1 MRRAALR
8 ARAILCKVGSPL
20 DPESDMALVSLDI
33 TNDIAVLRMD
43 DGKANALSYA
53 MMDEL
58 DAALDRASKEA
69 KAVVLAGRAGKFCAG
84 FDLKTMM
91 AGVKEAQ
98 ALVTR
103 GAHLLMRL
111 YTHPQPLVI
120 ACTGHALA
128 GGSLVVLT
136 GDYRVAAEGA
146 FKIGL
151 NEVQIGMP
159 VPVLA
164 MELARDRLDP
174 RFFTRSTLFA
184 EIVDPNGAVFAGW
197 VDEVAPEAQVI
208 DRARAEA
215 ARLAALPASAYT
227 LTKTIMR
234 ERTVKYV
241 HAMLVEDMSRLLPP
255 KT

>member
-1 MRRAALR
+1 
-8 ARAILCKVGSPL
+8 
-20 DPESDMALVSLDI
+20 MALVSLEI
-33 TNDIAVLRMD
+33 TKDIALVRMD

-58 DAALDRASKEA
+58 DAALDRATKEA
-69 KAVVLAGRAGKFCAG
+69 KAVVLAGRTGKFCAG

-91 AGVKEAQ
+91 SGVSQAQ

-111 YTHPQPLVI
+111 YMHPQPLVI

-128 GGSLVVLT
+128 GGSLVLLT
-136 GDYRVAAEGA
+136 GDYRVAAQGA

-174 RFFTRSTLFA
+174 RFFVRSTLFA
-184 EIVDPNGAVFAGW
+184 EVVDPNAALFAGW
-197 VDEVAPEAQVI
+197 VDEVVDEEGVLERAQ
-208 DRARAEA
+208 AEA
-215 ARLAALPASAYT
+215 ARLAALPANAFN

-241 HAMLVEDMSRLLPP
+241 NAMLVEDMARLLPP
-255 KT
+255 KA

>member
-1 MRRAALR
+1 
-8 ARAILCKVGSPL
+8 
-20 DPESDMALVSLDI
+20 MALVSYDL
-33 TNDIAVLRMD
+33 TNDIAIIRMD
-43 DGKANALSYA
+43 DGKANALSYP

-58 DAALDRASKEA
+58 DAALDRAGKEA
-69 KAVVLAGRAGKFCAG
+69 KAVVLAGRPGKFCAG

-91 AGVKEAQ
+91 QGAKEAQ
-98 ALVTR
+98 AMVTR
-103 GAHLLMRL
+103 GAHVLMRL
-111 YTHPQPLVI
+111 YTLPQPLVM

-128 GGSLVVLT
+128 GGSLVLLT
-136 GDYRVAAEGA
+136 GDFRIAAQGA

-174 RFFTRSTLFA
+174 RFFLRSTLFA
-184 EIVDPNGAVFAGW
+184 EIVDPNAALFAGW
-197 VDEVAPEAQVI
+197 VDEVVDEAQLL
-208 DRARAEA
+208 DRAKAEA
-215 ARLAALPASAYT
+215 ARLAALPAHAYT

-241 HAMLVEDMSRLLPP
+241 NEMLAVDMARLTPP
-255 KT
+255 A

>member
-1 MRRAALR
+1 MPAVTYAL
-8 ARAILCKVGSPL
+8 S
-20 DPESDMALVSLDI
+20 
-33 TNDIAVLRMD
+33 NDIALVRMD

-53 MMDEL
+53 LMDEL
-58 DAALDRASKEA
+58 DAALDRATKEA
-69 KAVVLAGRAGKFCAG
+69 KAVILAGRPGKFCAG

-91 AGVKEAQ
+91 AGVDQAR

-111 YTHPQPLVI
+111 YTHPQPLVM

-128 GGSLVVLT
+128 GGSLVLLT
-136 GDYRVAAEGA
+136 GDVRLAASGP

-174 RFFTRSTLFA
+174 RFFVRSTLFA
-184 EIVDPNGAVFAGW
+184 EVVDPNAALLANW
-197 VDEVAPEAQVI
+197 VDEVVTEDALL

-215 ARLAALPASAYT
+215 ARLAALPGDAYAK
-227 LTKTIMR
+227 TKTIMR
-234 ERTVKYV
+234 ERTVRYV
-241 HAMLVEDMSRLLPP
+241 HDMLATDMARLTPP
-255 KT
+255 S

>member
-1 MRRAALR
+1 MPAVTYEL
-8 ARAILCKVGSPL
+8 S
-20 DPESDMALVSLDI
+20 
-33 TNDIAVLRMD
+33 NDIALVRMD

-53 MMDEL
+53 LMDEL
-58 DAALDRASKEA
+58 DAALDRATTEA
-69 KAVVLAGRAGKFCAG
+69 KAVVLAGRPGKFCAG

-91 AGVKEAQ
+91 AGVDQAR

-103 GAHLLMRL
+103 GAGLLMRL
-111 YTHPQPLVI
+111 YTHPQPLVM

-128 GGSLVVLT
+128 GGSLVLLT
-136 GDYRVAAEGA
+136 GDVRIAASGP

-174 RFFTRSTLFA
+174 RFFVRSTLFA
-184 EIVDPNGAVFAGW
+184 EVVDPNAALFAGW
-197 VDEVAPEAQVI
+197 VDEVVAEDALL

-215 ARLAALPASAYT
+215 ARLAALPGDAYAK
-227 LTKTIMR
+227 TKTIMR

-241 HAMLVEDMSRLLPP
+241 NDMLATDMARLTPP
-255 KT
+255 S

>member
-1 MRRAALR
+1 
-8 ARAILCKVGSPL
+8 
-20 DPESDMALVSLDI
+20 MALVSYDL

-58 DAALDRASKEA
+58 DVALDRAIKEA
-69 KAVVLAGRAGKFCAG
+69 KAVVFTGRAGKFCAG

-91 AGVKEAQ
+91 QGPKEAQ
-98 ALVTR
+98 AMVTR

-111 YTHPQPLVI
+111 YTHPQPLVM
-120 ACTGHALA
+120 ACSGHALA
-128 GGSLVVLT
+128 GGSLVLLT
-136 GDYRVAAEGA
+136 GDFRIAAQGA

-174 RFFTRSTLFA
+174 RFFVRSTLFA
-184 EIVDPNGAVFAGW
+184 EIVDPNAALFAGW
-197 VDEVAPEAQVI
+197 VDEVVDEAQLI
-208 DRARAEA
+208 ERATAEA
-215 ARLAALPASAYT
+215 KRLAALPAHAYT

-234 ERTVKYV
+234 ERMVKYV
-241 HAMLVEDMSRLLPP
+241 NDMLAVDMARLTPP
-255 KT
+255 A

>member
-1 MRRAALR
+1 MPVVSCE
-8 ARAILCKVGSPL
+8 IQNGI
-20 DPESDMALVSLDI
+20 ALVQ
-33 TNDIAVLRMD
+33 MD

-53 MMDEL
+53 LMDEL
-58 DAALDRASKEA
+58 DAALDRATKEA
-69 KAVVLAGRAGKFCAG
+69 RAVVLAGRPGKFCAG

-91 AGVKEAQ
+91 AGVEQAR

-103 GAHLLMRL
+103 GAGLLMRL
-111 YTHPQPLVI
+111 YTHPQPLVM

-128 GGSLVVLT
+128 GGSLVLLT
-136 GDYRVAAEGA
+136 GDIRIATSGP

-174 RFFTRSTLFA
+174 RFFVRSTLFA
-184 EIVDPNGAVFAGW
+184 EVVDPNAALFAGW
-197 VDEVAPEAQVI
+197 VDEVVSDAELL

-215 ARLAALPASAYT
+215 TRLAALPADAYAK
-227 LTKTIMR
+227 TKTIMR

-241 HAMLVEDMSRLLPP
+241 NEMLVADMARLTPP
-255 KT
+255 A

>member
-1 MRRAALR
+1 MPAVTYAL
-8 ARAILCKVGSPL
+8 S
-20 DPESDMALVSLDI
+20 
-33 TNDIAVLRMD
+33 NDIALVRMD

-53 MMDEL
+53 LMDEL
-58 DAALDRASKEA
+58 DAALDRATKEA
-69 KAVVLAGRAGKFCAG
+69 KAVILAGRPGKFCAG

-91 AGVKEAQ
+91 AGVDQAR

-111 YTHPQPLVI
+111 YTHPQPLVM

-128 GGSLVVLT
+128 GGSLVLLT
-136 GDYRVAAEGA
+136 GDVRLAASGP

-174 RFFTRSTLFA
+174 RFFVRSTLFA
-184 EIVDPNGAVFAGW
+184 EVVDPNAALLAGW
-197 VDEVAPEAQVI
+197 VDEVVTEDALL

-215 ARLAALPASAYT
+215 ARLAALPGDAYAK
-227 LTKTIMR
+227 TKTIMR
-234 ERTVKYV
+234 ERTVRYV
-241 HAMLVEDMSRLLPP
+241 HDMLATDMARLTPP
-255 KT
+255 S

>member
-1 MRRAALR
+1 MPAVTYAL
-8 ARAILCKVGSPL
+8 S
-20 DPESDMALVSLDI
+20 
-33 TNDIAVLRMD
+33 NDIALVRMD

-53 MMDEL
+53 LMDEL
-58 DAALDRASKEA
+58 DAALDRATKEA
-69 KAVVLAGRAGKFCAG
+69 KAVILAGRPGKFCAG

-91 AGVKEAQ
+91 AGVDQ
-98 ALVTR
+98 ARGLVTR

-111 YTHPQPLVI
+111 YTHPQPLVM

-128 GGSLVVLT
+128 GGSLVLLT
-136 GDYRVAAEGA
+136 GDVRLAASGP

-174 RFFTRSTLFA
+174 RFFVRSTLFA
-184 EIVDPNGAVFAGW
+184 EVVDPNAALLAGW
-197 VDEVAPEAQVI
+197 VDEVVTEDALL

-215 ARLAALPASAYT
+215 ARLAALPGDAYAK
-227 LTKTIMR
+227 TKTIMR
-234 ERTVKYV
+234 ERTVRYV
-241 HAMLVEDMSRLLPP
+241 HDMLATDMARLTPP
-255 KT
+255 S

>member
-1 MRRAALR
+1 MPVVTYEL
-8 ARAILCKVGSPL
+8 S
-20 DPESDMALVSLDI
+20 
-33 TNDIAVLRMD
+33 NDIALVRMD

-53 MMDEL
+53 LMDEL
-58 DAALDRASKEA
+58 DAALDRATKEA
-69 KAVVLAGRAGKFCAG
+69 KAVILTGRPGKFCAG

-91 AGVKEAQ
+91 AGVDQAR

-103 GAHLLMRL
+103 GAVLLMRL
-111 YTHPQPLVI
+111 YTHPQPLVM

-128 GGSLVVLT
+128 GGSLVLLT
-136 GDYRVAAEGA
+136 GDVRLAASGP

-174 RFFTRSTLFA
+174 RFFVRSTLFA
-184 EIVDPNGAVFAGW
+184 EVVDPNAALFAGW
-197 VDEVAPEAQVI
+197 VDEVVAEDALLE
-208 DRARAEA
+208 RARAEA
-215 ARLAALPASAYT
+215 ARLSALPGDAYAK
-227 LTKTIMR
+227 TKTIMR

-241 HAMLVEDMSRLLPP
+241 NDMLVTDMARLTPP
-255 KT
+255 S

>member
-1 MRRAALR
+1 
-8 ARAILCKVGSPL
+8 
-20 DPESDMALVSLDI
+20 MALVSVEI
-33 TNDIAVLRMD
+33 TNHIAVVRMD

-53 MMDEL
+53 MMDEI
-58 DAALDRASKEA
+58 DAALDRAAKEA
-69 KAVVLAGRAGKFCAG
+69 KAVVLAGRPGKFCAG

-91 AGVKEAQ
+91 SGAEAAQ

-111 YTHPQPLVI
+111 YTLPQPLVI

-128 GGSLVVLT
+128 GGSLAVLT

-174 RFFTRSTLFA
+174 RFFVRSTLFA

-197 VDEVAPEAQVI
+197 VDEVAPEASVI
-208 DRARAEA
+208 ERAVAEA
-215 ARLAALPASAYT
+215 TRLAALPANAYT

-234 ERTVKYV
+234 ERTVNYV
-241 HAMLVEDMSRLLPP
+241 NEMLVADMKRLLPP
-255 KT
+255 SM